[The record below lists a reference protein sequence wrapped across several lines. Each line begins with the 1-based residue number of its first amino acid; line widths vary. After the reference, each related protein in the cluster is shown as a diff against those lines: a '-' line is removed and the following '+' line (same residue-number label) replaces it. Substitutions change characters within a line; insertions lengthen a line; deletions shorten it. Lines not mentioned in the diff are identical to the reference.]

1 MAGNF
6 QISPPHVGSAT
17 ADGLEPSGMR
27 IKVGGWGENWG
38 MGVLAEA
45 LTRKLLEAPLL
56 ATWQSGPPVT
66 SPGHRPPYPQ
76 LPARQSQSDRA
87 RGPGAPVQ
95 GQWALVCNP
104 TDRRVREPGAPGTG
118 RRHNPPAGAPI

>member
-1 MAGNF
+1 
-6 QISPPHVGSAT
+6 
-17 ADGLEPSGMR
+17 
-27 IKVGGWGENWG
+27 
-38 MGVLAEA
+38 MGVWAEA

-76 LPARQSQSDRA
+76 LRAPQSQSGRA

-95 GQWALVCNP
+95 GQGPLVCNHMA
-104 TDRRVREPGAPGTG
+104 RRMREPGAPGTG
-118 RRHNPPAGAPI
+118 RRHNPPAGALI